1 MKHHSLT
8 DLSDLISPNQQ
19 VLLMSD
25 DRVRIQ
31 SAAERPSASQG
42 VVGRASRRRFMTV
55 AAAACSAACVATSD
69 LTAPTTVAATEP
81 FVRKG
86 DPRFRIGLAAYSLR
100 DYFSFMKGKRK
111 PPADVSKAI
120 DMVGFLDYCVDQGFE
135 AAELTS
141 YFFPP
146 DADRAYFLELKRQ
159 AFLRGVTISGTAIGN
174 NFTQGA
180 GEKMELE
187 IQSAMQWID
196 NAAIL
201 GAPHIRFF
209 AGNGKELDDHPERMN
224 EAVDAMKRCAKHAGE
239 KGVFLGIENHG
250 KLRPDQL
257 LPIIHAVDHPWV
269 GINLDTG
276 NFQSDDPYGD
286 LEKCVPYAVNIQV
299 KASMKKP
306 DGSKYEADFD
316 RIASILRNSNYQGFV
331 ILEYEDEDPYVNIPL
346 AAGRMRQALGV

>member
-1 MKHHSLT
+1 
-8 DLSDLISPNQQ
+8 
-19 VLLMSD
+19 
-25 DRVRIQ
+25 
-31 SAAERPSASQG
+31 
-42 VVGRASRRRFMTV
+42 MTI
-55 AAAACSAACVATSD
+55 AGATCSAACVATSN
-69 LTAPTTVAATEP
+69 LTAPAVAVATEP
-81 FVRKG
+81 FVRQG
-86 DPRFRIGLAAYSLR
+86 DARFRIGLAAYSLR
-100 DYFSFMKGKRK
+100 EYFSFMKGKSK
-111 PPADVSKAI
+111 PPVDAAGAI
-120 DMVGFLDYCVDQGFE
+120 DMVGFLDYCVEQGFE

-146 DADRAYFLELKRQ
+146 DADDAYFLELKRQ

-180 GEKMELE
+180 GAKMETE
-187 IQSAMQWID
+187 IQTALQWID
-196 NAAIL
+196 KAAVM

-224 EAVDAMKRCAKHAGE
+224 EAVDAMKRCAKRAAE

-286 LEKCVPYAVNIQV
+286 LEKCVPFAVNVQV
-299 KASMKKP
+299 KVSMKKP
-306 DGSKYEADFD
+306 DGTKYEADFD

-331 ILEYEDEDPYVNIPL
+331 VLEYEDENPYQNIPP
-346 AAGRMRQALGV
+346 AAKRMRKALGV